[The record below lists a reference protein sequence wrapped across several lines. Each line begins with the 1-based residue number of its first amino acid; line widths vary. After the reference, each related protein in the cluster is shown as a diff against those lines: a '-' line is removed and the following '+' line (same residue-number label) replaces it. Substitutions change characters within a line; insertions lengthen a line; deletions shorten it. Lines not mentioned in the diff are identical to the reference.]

1 MKTIRI
7 AFLATALA
15 MGAAPA
21 QAGSS
26 RAAKAVAAAIADP
39 ARPAADTARDA
50 ARKPA
55 QMLKFAGVR
64 PGMVVGELLPG
75 GGYFSRLFAKAV
87 GPRGKVFAF
96 MPAAAPQRFVDQF
109 KPVTDN
115 PAYANVTLLLQSDF
129 APPQPVDLVWTSQ
142 NYHDLHNRGG
152 SAEATNAAVFKAL
165 KPGGRY
171 VIVDHVAAPGAG
183 FQEKLHRIEPE
194 LIRAEVEKAGFVF
207 DGEDVTL
214 RRSDDDHSK
223 PVFELHDQTDQVV
236 YSFHKPR

>member
-1 MKTIRI
+1 MTTIRI
-7 AFLATALA
+7 ALLATALA
-15 MGAAPA
+15 LGAAPA
-21 QAGSS
+21 QAGNS
-26 RAAKAVAAAIADP
+26 RAAKAVAAAVADA
-39 ARPAADTARDA
+39 ARPAADSARDT
-50 ARKPA
+50 ARKPM

-75 GGYFSRLFAKAV
+75 GGYFSRIFAKAV
-87 GPRGKVFAF
+87 GPRGKVFAYL
-96 MPAAAPQRFVDQF
+96 PAAAPPRFAEMF

-115 PAYANVTLLLQSDF
+115 PAYANVTLLLQPDF
-129 APPQPVDLVWTSQ
+129 APPEPIDLVWISQ

-183 FQEKLHRIEPE
+183 FQEKLHRIEPAM
-194 LIRAEVEKAGFVF
+194 IRAEVEKAGFVF
-207 DGEDVTL
+207 DGEDTSL

-223 PVFELHDQTDQVV
+223 PVFELHDQTDQIV
-236 YSFHKPR
+236 YRFRKPR